1 MNVVVVGGGIAGI
14 SIAAE
19 LSRTHSVT
27 LLEMEATLAH
37 HTTGRSAATFLG
49 SYGNS
54 NIQALTKAS
63 FDLYTELSEEHGY
76 PLLTPR
82 DMVIALDPSQLG
94 DIEAELQ
101 DNPTMKLITADEL
114 IAMAP
119 YIKTEHAGAALLE
132 QTGYDIDVA
141 GLHQSY
147 VRRFTKNGGII
158 HKSHEAIEITTN
170 TNGTST
176 ITTHHQTFH
185 ADLIVNAAG
194 AWGDTLA
201 TRAHCAPIGLKPLR
215 RTIFTSKLTQPYEP
229 GPMVV
234 RHPEEFYFRIDRGS
248 ILGSLADETPS
259 EPCDAQPEELD
270 VAMAIEAINNFTTLN
285 IRSVESTWAGLRTF
299 TSDKSPAMG
308 CNTNEPHFFWLCGQ
322 GGYGIQMAPKLASLA
337 ADVINNVVKPD
348 DKQLAEELSPRRFA
362 RH

>member
-1 MNVVVVGGGIAGI
+1 MKVVVVGGGIAGI

-19 LSRTHSVT
+19 LSRTHNVT
-27 LLEMEATLAH
+27 LLEMETTLAH

-49 SYGNS
+49 SYGNT
-54 NIQALTKAS
+54 NIQALTKGS
-63 FDLYTELSEEHGY
+63 FDLYTELSQEHGY

-101 DNPTMKLITADEL
+101 DNPTMTLITADEL

-119 YIKTEHAGAALLE
+119 YIKREHAGAALLE
-132 QTGYDIDVA
+132 TTGYDIDVA

-158 HKSHEAIEITTN
+158 KKSHEAIEVTTN
-170 TNGTST
+170 ANGTST
-176 ITTHHQTFH
+176 IRTPHETFH
-185 ADLIVNAAG
+185 ADLIVNATG
-194 AWGDTLA
+194 AWGNVLA
-201 TRAHCAPIGLKPLR
+201 SRAEVAHIPLKPLR
-215 RTIFTSKLTQPYEP
+215 RTMFTSKLTQPLQP

-234 RHPEEFYFRIDRGS
+234 RHPEEFYFRIDHGL
-248 ILGSLADETPS
+248 IMGSLADETPS
-259 EPCDAQPEELD
+259 PPCDAQPEELD
-270 VAMAIEAINNFTTLN
+270 VAMAIEAINNFTTLD

-337 ADVINNVVKPD
+337 ADVINNAVKPED
-348 DKQLAEELSPRRFA
+348 AALAKQLSPQRFA
-362 RH
+362 

>member
-1 MNVVVVGGGIAGI
+1 MNIVVVGGGIAGI

-19 LSRTHSVT
+19 LSRTHNVT

-49 SYGNS
+49 SYGNTHV
-54 NIQALTKAS
+54 QALTTGS
-63 FDLYTELSEEHGY
+63 FDLYTELSIEHGY

-82 DMVIALDPSQLG
+82 DMVIALDPSQLNEV
-94 DIEAELQ
+94 DTELA
-101 DNPTMKLITADEL
+101 DNPTMTLISSDEL

-119 YIKTEHAGAALLE
+119 YIKQEQVGAALLE
-132 QTGYDIDVA
+132 TTGYDIDVA

-147 VRRFTKNGGII
+147 VRRFIANNGVIE
-158 HKSHEAIEITTN
+158 KSHEAIAIETN
-170 TNGTST
+170 SHGTCT
-176 ITTHHQTFH
+176 ITTPHQTFH
-185 ADLIVNAAG
+185 ADLIVNASG
-194 AWGDTLA
+194 AWGDNLA
-201 TRAHCAPIGLKPLR
+201 QRAHCAPIGLKPLR
-215 RTIFTSKLTQPYEP
+215 RTMFTSKITQAFDP

-259 EPCDAQPEELD
+259 EPCDAQAEELD

-299 TSDKSPAMG
+299 TTDKSPAMG

-322 GGYGIQMAPKLASLA
+322 GGYGIQMAPKLAALA
-337 ADVINNVVKPD
+337 ADLID
-348 DKQLAEELSPRRFA
+348 DTVSPEDAELVRALSPQRFN
-362 RH
+362 R